1 MSVLARLKF
10 NGLLYGFDYG
20 LYQPDGAN
28 YTYKTLQLIGV
39 DPLKASVDVS
49 NWYSSKSLRMQ
60 GISPND
66 VAQDYFDYPKGRFLF
81 PFLSVPFVKLL
92 GLQGVLVIPI
102 ISFFVLQICVFYLG
116 VKFNRVEIGTVIA
129 ITISVSPTVLRWMV
143 NDCSDALFVGILSSI
158 PLILI
163 IKNQR
168 AQHVLLFITSVAA
181 TLTRFSLP
189 IFLAIGGVMLIKRKY
204 SKALLVIVTTII
216 ANIPALTQINSK
228 LLPASD
234 MNFWNKITN
243 LPVVAFKVGFIEIA
257 QLAVL
262 DRILLFFLILS
273 IYYALVNRQKDSS
286 MYFLA
291 ILLGVWALG
300 TVNGTLGVNFRYQ
313 LPLLIF
319 SAWVL
324 LDNLPRVLVVSD
336 VHVKGKETQ
345 N

>member
-1 MSVLARLKF
+1 
-10 NGLLYGFDYG
+10 
-20 LYQPDGAN
+20 
-28 YTYKTLQLIGV
+28 
-39 DPLKASVDVS
+39 
-49 NWYSSKSLRMQ
+49 
-60 GISPND
+60 
-66 VAQDYFDYPKGRFLF
+66 
-81 PFLSVPFVKLL
+81 
-92 GLQGVLVIPI
+92 
-102 ISFFVLQICVFYLG
+102 
-116 VKFNRVEIGTVIA
+116 
-129 ITISVSPTVLRWMV
+129 MV